1 MELRENGKR
10 DALDILFAAL
20 AATLATLLLVLVF
33 ALIVRWT
40 APGDS
45 ALLAGN
51 CAIRVIAVAAGVLIA
66 FRRPA
71 GGAAKGLIAGVL
83 YYLVTLLVLSARL
96 FQRGRSHLF
105 GGGRR
110 GRGSARRQPQ
120 RQAQARLNSAHPFNL
135 L

>member
-66 FRRPA
+66 FRRPT

-83 YYLVTLLVLSARL
+83 YYLVTLLVLSAADGFKNAYFSAVDL
-96 FQRGRSHLF
+96 ICSAA
-105 GGGRR
+105 GGAVAGVLAVNLKGRR
-110 GRGSARRQPQ
+110 RRG
-120 RQAQARLNSAHPFNL
+120 
-135 L
+135 